1 MSNIKERVVVFGDA
15 IIAIIL
21 TIMVLEIPIKYATNG
36 DIVWQTLFSAVGIYF
51 ISFCFV
57 ANLWFQ
63 TAYAFNRIEQ
73 VKNKSLVVY
82 LLLLFFLSLVPA
94 ATRILIEDTTKQTV
108 LIYGVITLIVT
119 ILMRRL
125 ITALTKQS
133 ISDKALQKRRV
144 DELNRQD
151 MISFIARVIILIIGL
166 FQVHIALIIYL
177 ALPILAFLQN
187 MIDREEDLFVD
198 TLDQTEQADYF
209 ADRNQIWGNS
219 MKRYSHLL
227 RDSLKD
233 PNEKDSPSWQGIM
246 KEWLGKVDQEIA
258 MRQKA
263 MTTASAREKEQLQQE
278 INRLQLQKSRLHERE
293 NRLEKQP
300 FDRNDFKFHSNHKA
314 FGSKKKDNNFKT
326 K

>member
-1 MSNIKERVVVFGDA
+1 MSNMKERVVVFGDA

-21 TIMVLEIPIKYATNG
+21 TIMVLELPIKYATNG
-36 DIVWQTLFSAVGIYF
+36 ELVWQTLFSAVGIYF

-73 VKNKSLVVY
+73 VRNKSLVVY
-82 LLLLFFLSLVPA
+82 LFLLFALSLVPA

-108 LIYGVITLIVT
+108 LIYGVLTLIVT
-119 ILMRRL
+119 MLMRRL

-133 ISDKALQKRRV
+133 ISEQALQKRRV

-151 MISFIARVIILIIGL
+151 MLSFIARIIILVIGL

-187 MIDREEDLFVD
+187 MVDQKEERFVD
-198 TLDQTEQADYF
+198 TLDKREQADYF
-209 ADRNQIWGNS
+209 ADRNQIWGNT

-227 RDSLKD
+227 RDSF
-233 PNEKDSPSWQGIM
+233 NEPKEKESQQWQDLM
-246 KEWLGKVDQEIA
+246 KEWLKKVDQEIA
-258 MRQKA
+258 VRQ
-263 MTTASAREKEQLQQE
+263 TALENASPSEKEHLHQE
-278 INRLQLQKSRLHERE
+278 IKRLEMQQSRLKERE
-293 NRLEKQP
+293 RHLKKSP
-300 FDRNDFKFHSNHKA
+300 FVHGKMTEQTPNKTNA
-314 FGSKKKDNNFKT
+314 SKK
-326 K
+326 

>member
-1 MSNIKERVVVFGDA
+1 MSNMKERVVVFGDA

-21 TIMVLEIPIKYATNG
+21 TIMVLELPIKYATNG
-36 DIVWQTLFSAVGIYF
+36 ELVWQTLFSAVGIYF

-73 VKNKSLVVY
+73 VRNKSLVVY
-82 LLLLFFLSLVPA
+82 LFLLFALSLVPA

-108 LIYGVITLIVT
+108 LIYGVLTLIVT
-119 ILMRRL
+119 MLMRRL

-133 ISDKALQKRRV
+133 ISEQALQKRRV

-151 MISFIARVIILIIGL
+151 MLSFIARIIILVIGL

-187 MIDREEDLFVD
+187 MVDQKEERFVD
-198 TLDQTEQADYF
+198 TLDKREQADYF
-209 ADRNQIWGNS
+209 ADRNQIWGNT

-227 RDSLKD
+227 RDSF
-233 PNEKDSPSWQGIM
+233 NEPKEKESQQWQDLM
-246 KEWLGKVDQEIA
+246 KEWLKKVDQEIA
-258 MRQKA
+258 MRQ
-263 MTTASAREKEQLQQE
+263 TALENASPSEKEHLHQE
-278 INRLQLQKSRLHERE
+278 IKRLEMQQSRLKERE
-293 NRLEKQP
+293 RHLEKSP
-300 FDRNDFKFHSNHKA
+300 FVHGKMTEQTPNKTNA
-314 FGSKKKDNNFKT
+314 SKK
-326 K
+326 

>member
-1 MSNIKERVVVFGDA
+1 MKERVVVFGDA

-21 TIMVLEIPIKYATNG
+21 TIMVLELPIKYATNG
-36 DIVWQTLFSAVGIYF
+36 ELVWQTLFSAVGIYF

-73 VKNKSLVVY
+73 VRNKSLVVY
-82 LLLLFFLSLVPA
+82 LFLLFALSLVPA

-108 LIYGVITLIVT
+108 LIYGVLTLIVT
-119 ILMRRL
+119 MLMRRL

-133 ISDKALQKRRV
+133 ISEQALQKRRV

-151 MISFIARVIILIIGL
+151 MLSFIARIIILVIGL

-187 MIDREEDLFVD
+187 MVDQKEERFVD
-198 TLDQTEQADYF
+198 TLDKREQADYF
-209 ADRNQIWGNS
+209 ADRNQIWGNT

-227 RDSLKD
+227 RDSFKE
-233 PNEKDSPSWQGIM
+233 PKEKESQQWQDLM
-246 KEWLGKVDQEIA
+246 KEWLKKVDQEIT
-258 MRQKA
+258 MRQ
-263 MTTASAREKEQLQQE
+263 TALENASPSEKVHLHQE
-278 INRLQLQKSRLHERE
+278 IKRLEMQQSRLKERE
-293 NRLEKQP
+293 RHLKKHP
-300 FDRNDFKFHSNHKA
+300 FVHGSMTEQTPNKTNA
-314 FGSKKKDNNFKT
+314 SKK
-326 K
+326 

>member
-1 MSNIKERVVVFGDA
+1 MKERVVVFGDA

-21 TIMVLEIPIKYATNG
+21 TIMVLELPIKYATNG
-36 DIVWQTLFSAVGIYF
+36 ELVWQTLFSAVGIYF

-73 VKNKSLVVY
+73 VRNKSLVVY
-82 LLLLFFLSLVPA
+82 LFLLFALSLVPA

-108 LIYGVITLIVT
+108 LIYGVLTLIVT
-119 ILMRRL
+119 MLMRRL

-133 ISDKALQKRRV
+133 ISEQALQKRRV

-151 MISFIARVIILIIGL
+151 MLSFIARIIILVIGL

-187 MIDREEDLFVD
+187 MVDQKEERFVD
-198 TLDQTEQADYF
+198 TLDKREQADYF
-209 ADRNQIWGNS
+209 ADRNQIWGNT

-227 RDSLKD
+227 RDSF
-233 PNEKDSPSWQGIM
+233 NEPKEKESQQWQDLM
-246 KEWLGKVDQEIA
+246 EEWLKKVDQEIT
-258 MRQKA
+258 MRQ
-263 MTTASAREKEQLQQE
+263 TALENASPSEKVHLHQE
-278 INRLQLQKSRLHERE
+278 IKRLEMQQSRLKERE
-293 NRLEKQP
+293 RHLKKHP
-300 FDRNDFKFHSNHKA
+300 FVHGNMTEQTPNKTNA
-314 FGSKKKDNNFKT
+314 SKK
-326 K
+326 

>member
-1 MSNIKERVVVFGDA
+1 MSNMKERVVVFGDA

-21 TIMVLEIPIKYATNG
+21 TIMVLELPIKYATNG
-36 DIVWQTLFSAVGIYF
+36 ELVWQMLFSAVGIYF

-73 VKNKSLVVY
+73 VRNKSLVVY
-82 LLLLFFLSLVPA
+82 LFLLFALSLVPA

-108 LIYGVITLIVT
+108 LIYGVLTLIVT
-119 ILMRRL
+119 MLMRRL

-133 ISDKALQKRRV
+133 ISEQALQKRRV

-151 MISFIARVIILIIGL
+151 MLSFIARIIILVIGL

-187 MIDREEDLFVD
+187 MVDQKEERFVD
-198 TLDQTEQADYF
+198 TLDKREQADYF
-209 ADRNQIWGNS
+209 ADRNQIWGNA

-227 RDSLKD
+227 RDSFKE
-233 PNEKDSPSWQGIM
+233 PKEKESQQWQDLM
-246 KEWLGKVDQEIA
+246 KEWLKKVDQEIT
-258 MRQKA
+258 MRQ
-263 MTTASAREKEQLQQE
+263 TALENASPSEKVHLHQE
-278 INRLQLQKSRLHERE
+278 IKRLEMQQSRLKERE
-293 NRLEKQP
+293 RHLKKHP
-300 FDRNDFKFHSNHKA
+300 FVHGRMTEQTPNKTNA
-314 FGSKKKDNNFKT
+314 SKK
-326 K
+326 

>member
-1 MSNIKERVVVFGDA
+1 MSNMKERVVVFGDA

-21 TIMVLEIPIKYATNG
+21 TIMVLELPIKYATNG
-36 DIVWQTLFSAVGIYF
+36 ELVWQTLFSAVGIYF

-73 VKNKSLVVY
+73 VRNKSLVVY
-82 LLLLFFLSLVPA
+82 LFLLFALSLVPA

-108 LIYGVITLIVT
+108 LIYGVLTLIVT
-119 ILMRRL
+119 MLMRRL

-133 ISDKALQKRRV
+133 ISEQALQKRRV

-151 MISFIARVIILIIGL
+151 MLSFIARIIILVIGL

-187 MIDREEDLFVD
+187 MVDQKEERFVD
-198 TLDQTEQADYF
+198 TLDKREQADYF
-209 ADRNQIWGNS
+209 ADRNQIWGNT

-227 RDSLKD
+227 RDSF
-233 PNEKDSPSWQGIM
+233 NEPKEKESQQWQDLM
-246 KEWLGKVDQEIA
+246 EEWLKKVDQEIT
-258 MRQKA
+258 MRQ
-263 MTTASAREKEQLQQE
+263 TALENASPSEKVHLHQE
-278 INRLQLQKSRLHERE
+278 IKRLEMQQSRLKERE
-293 NRLEKQP
+293 RHLKKHP
-300 FDRNDFKFHSNHKA
+300 FVHGNMTEQTPNKTNA
-314 FGSKKKDNNFKT
+314 SKK
-326 K
+326 